1 MDPASY
7 LGLSAASAVAVAE
20 RVEEAAP

>member
-7 LGLSAASAVAVAE
+7 LGLSAGSAESVAHRILGE
-20 RVEEAAP
+20 T